1 MKIGYLSI
9 SDKIT
14 VMCYGCNF
22 KCKNCFVKM
31 DSYKEIPPTKLCK
44 IIDNLCSKKK
54 INTILI
60 AGGEPTLQKDLP
72 EFTRLLKSKNRKV
85 ILTTNGYYLKN
96 IVDDLFVDEIHV
108 DLKAY
113 DDEKHKYLTGKSNKN
128 VLKCIEYLAKKKLN
142 FEVDTVLIPNIVDID
157 EIEKIAKFLSKW
169 DTKYRIIGYA
179 PFNNN
184 LNARNPTKEE
194 ILKAKEIAKKYL
206 SNVTTSLDFRRHKKV
221 KEIIKFDK

>member
-1 MKIGYLSI
+1 M
-9 SDKIT
+9 
-14 VMCYGCNF
+14 
-22 KCKNCFVKM
+22 
-31 DSYKEIPPTKLCK
+31 
-44 IIDNLCSKKK
+44 
-54 INTILI
+54 
-60 AGGEPTLQKDLP
+60 P
-72 EFTRLLKSKNRKV
+72 EFTRLLKSKDRKV

-108 DLKAY
+108 DLKAF

-142 FEVDTVLIPNIVDID
+142 FEVDAVLIPNIVDFD

-169 DTKYRIIGYA
+169 DVRYRIIGYT

-184 LNARNPTKEE
+184 LNARKPTKEE
-194 ILKAKEIAKKYL
+194 LLKAKEIAKKYL
-206 SNVTTSLDFRRHKKV
+206 SNVTTSLDFRMHKKV

>member
-1 MKIGYLSI
+1 MKIGYLSL

-31 DSYKEIPPTKLCK
+31 KSFKEIPPDELCNT
-44 IIDNLCSKKK
+44 IDDLCHKNN

-60 AGGEPTLQKDLP
+60 AGGEPTLQRDLP
-72 EFTRLLKSKNRKV
+72 EFTKYLKNKGKKV
-85 ILTTNGYYLKN
+85 ILTTNGYYLKD

-108 DLKAY
+108 DLKAF

-128 VLKCIEYLAKKKLN
+128 VLKCIEYLADKNFN
-142 FEVDTVLIPNIVDID
+142 FEVDTVLIPNIVDVD
-157 EIEKIAKFLSKW
+157 EIEKIAEFLSRW
-169 DTKYRIIGYA
+169 DVKYRIIGYT

-184 LNARNPTKEE
+184 LNARKPTKEE
-194 ILKAKEIAKKYL
+194 LLKAKEIAKKYL
-206 SNVTTSLDFRRHKKV
+206 SDVSTSLDFRRHKASK
-221 KEIIKFDK
+221 KIIL